1 MSATNP
7 TQNQA
12 YEDKRDAFV
21 DRMLSA
27 ARGTFDTFTIYLGYR
42 LGYYEKLAEQ
52 DALTSRQ
59 LAEKTGTHERYVRE
73 WLEQQTVAG
82 ILYVENESADPEMR
96 RYRLPDS
103 HAEVLAERDSLNY
116 LAPLSQILAGAV
128 RPLPELLEAYKTG
141 QGVTYQR
148 YGADLREGQAG
159 MNRAMFLKA
168 LGTEWLPSI
177 PDIHE
182 RLRSDPPARVAD
194 FGCGFGYSSIGMAD
208 AYPKIQVDGYDLDG
222 PSVEKARLLVREA
235 GLENRVRIHL
245 KDVSDENLK
254 GAYDMVTAFE
264 CVHDMADP
272 VGALRTMLGMVGEK
286 GSVIV
291 MDERVGERFTA
302 QGNEVEWFMYG
313 FSVLH
318 CLPVGKSEG
327 PSAETGT
334 VMRTDTLKRYA
345 EEAGFCDVE
354 ILPIDNFF
362 FRFYRLNPVCRIER

>member
-1 MSATNP
+1 MSTTDQAT
-7 TQNQA
+7 NQA
-12 YEDKRDAFV
+12 YEEERDAFV

-42 LGYYEKLAEQ
+42 LGYYERLAKQ

-59 LAEKTGTHERYVRE
+59 LAEETGTHERYVRE

-82 ILYVENESADPEMR
+82 ILSVENEAAAPEAR

-116 LAPLSQILAGAV
+116 LAPLSQLLAGTV
-128 RPLPELLEAYKTG
+128 KPLPELLEAYRTG
-141 QGVTYQR
+141 KGVTYRQ

-159 MNRAMFLKA
+159 MNRMMFLKV

-182 RLRSDPPARVAD
+182 RLLLDPPARVAD

-235 GLENRVRIHL
+235 GLEKRVHIHL
-245 KDVSDENLK
+245 HDVSDENLR

-272 VGALRTMLGMVGEK
+272 VGALKTMLGMVGEN

-334 VMRTDTLKRYA
+334 VMRTDTLRGYA

-362 FRFYRLNPVCRIER
+362 FRFYRLNPVCRI